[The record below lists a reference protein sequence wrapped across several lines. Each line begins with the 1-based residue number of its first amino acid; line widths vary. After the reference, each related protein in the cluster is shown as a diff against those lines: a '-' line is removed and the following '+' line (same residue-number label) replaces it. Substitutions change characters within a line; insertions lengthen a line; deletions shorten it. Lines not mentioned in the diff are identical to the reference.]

1 MVTTMM
7 MMMKLMIVN
16 TLMMTIDRR
25 LVLKRVRCFEPD
37 REGDRSA
44 WPAPTLLLLVK
55 IIIAGL
61 FLNSNILAQKWDF
74 QLSFVCLQIEIQMQ
88 IS

>member
-7 MMMKLMIVN
+7 MIKLMIVN
-16 TLMMTIDRR
+16 TVMMTIDRR

-44 WPAPTLLLLVK
+44 WPAPTLLFLVK
-55 IIIAGL
+55 IITAGSFL
-61 FLNSNILAQKWDF
+61 SPGTQIYWLNSLIL
-74 QLSFVCLQIEIQMQ
+74 
-88 IS
+88 

>member
-61 FLNSNILAQKWDF
+61 FLSPGT
-74 QLSFVCLQIEIQMQ
+74 QIYWLK
-88 IS
+88 SGAFSRLLYVYK

>member
-1 MVTTMM
+1 MVTTIM
-7 MMMKLMIVN
+7 MIVN
-16 TLMMTIDRR
+16 TVMMTIDRR

-44 WPAPTLLLLVK
+44 WPAPTLLFLVK

-61 FLNSNILAQKWDF
+61 FLSPGTQIYWLKSGAF
-74 QLSFVCLQIEIQMQ
+74 SCLLYVYK
-88 IS
+88 